1 MLKGQ
6 KLPCP
11 THILASVITVTYI
24 GCGLVPKNWLK
35 TTFHVW
41 CQKVLEALQWLIH
54 HNAFY
59 ANFSINEET
68 LASLPED
75 DIPIEIQAGMC
86 QEPNSNI
93 LNREADG
100 YMDVDLTTEGVI
112 GFRNTDAWSLTKT

>member
-35 TTFHVW
+35 TPFHVW

-75 DIPIEIQAGMC
+75 DIPIEIHAGMC

-93 LNREADG
+93 LNMEADG
-100 YMDVDLTTEGVI
+100 SMALHLRTEGVI
-112 GFRNTDAWSLTKT
+112 GSINSDA